1 MPNRNIARWMTR
13 HVVTVAP
20 GADLDTADALMHRHD
35 VSRLLVMEGPRLVGI
50 LSRGDLRAAKVAA
63 AADVRD
69 YHHVPTVADAMTPGP
84 ITIPVNAT
92 IALAAQTMLKL
103 KVGGLPVVDPH
114 GRVCGIVSQSDLCRF
129 IVDLAHDTRR
139 DAA

>member
-13 HVVTVAP
+13 DVVTVTPAT
-20 GADLDTADALMHRHD
+20 DLDTADMLMHQHQ
-35 VSRLLVMEGPRLVGI
+35 VSRLLVTDGTRLVGI

-69 YHHVPTVADAMTPGP
+69 FQHPPTVADAMTPDP
-84 ITIPVNAT
+84 VTIPVSAT
-92 IALAAQTMLKL
+92 IALAAQTMLTL
-103 KVGGLPVVDPH
+103 KVGGLPVVDAG

-129 IVDLAHDTRR
+129 IVDLAYETRR